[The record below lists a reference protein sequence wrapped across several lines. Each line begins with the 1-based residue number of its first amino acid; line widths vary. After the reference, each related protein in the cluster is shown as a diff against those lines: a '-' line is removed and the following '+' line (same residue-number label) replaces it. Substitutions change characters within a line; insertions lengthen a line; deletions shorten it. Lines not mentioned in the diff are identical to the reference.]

1 MRNNLSQLHEIE
13 VRWRLGAETREKS
26 MLSDVNKRRS
36 RPWSLLRNIAVA
48 AVIPLLGLG
57 LLQTASGA
65 PEQAVVIPA
74 PADDLAASGST
85 AKAVF
90 AGGCFWGV
98 QGVFQHLEGVKSA
111 VSGYAGGDAS
121 TAKYELIGTGRT
133 GHAEAVEIVYDPNVV
148 SYGQLL
154 HIYFSVAHNP
164 TQLNYQGPDHGPQ
177 YRSAIF
183 FETPEQKAMAT
194 AYIEQLDKAGV
205 YPEPIV
211 TTLEPLEAFYAAED
225 YHQDFLTVNPNHPYI
240 VYHDLPKI
248 ESLKALFPEVYRDDP
263 VLVSEAM

>member
-1 MRNNLSQLHEIE
+1 MRSDASNNT
-13 VRWRLGAETREKS
+13 A
-26 MLSDVNKRRS
+26 RS
-36 RPWSLLRNIAVA
+36 WSLLRTLTVA
-48 AVIPLLGLG
+48 AAVPLLGLG
-57 LLQTASGA
+57 LLQAASGA

-74 PADDLAASGST
+74 PAEDLALPG
-85 AKAVF
+85 AKATAVF

-121 TAKYELIGTGRT
+121 TARYELIGTGRT
-133 GHAEAVEIVYDPNVV
+133 GHAEAVEIVYDPSVV

-154 HIYFSVAHNP
+154 HVYFSVAHNP
-164 TQLNYQGPDHGPQ
+164 TQLNYQGPDRGPQ

-183 FETPEQKAMAT
+183 FETPEQKAVAT
-194 AYIEQLDKAGV
+194 AYIEQLDEAGV
-205 YPEPIV
+205 YRDPIV
-211 TTLEPLEAFYAAED
+211 TTLEPLEGFYAAED
-225 YHQDFLTVNPNHPYI
+225 YHQDFMTVNPNHPYI

-248 ESLKALFPEVYRDDP
+248 ESLKALFPDMYRDDP